1 MFWNEIFWNG
11 VFSFNFIFT
20 HTLEGWQGLGW
31 ILSRSC
37 LLLAVWGWY
46 KRTVIDILNLN
57 FTVTPC
63 HSPFKLR
70 LYLYIYDE
78 ALDLSLGLTPACV
91 WEWDIFIWN
100 GLQMRVSLRPEG
112 ANETLILTINWG
124 HYHPQP
130 LSWICILEFIY
141 IKRALKFRHQ

>member
-1 MFWNEIFWNG
+1 MPNG
-11 VFSFNFIFT
+11 
-20 HTLEGWQGLGW
+20 
-31 ILSRSC
+31 
-37 LLLAVWGWY
+37 
-46 KRTVIDILNLN
+46 
-57 FTVTPC
+57 PC
-63 HSPFKLR
+63 HSPFELR
-70 LYLYIYDE
+70 LYLYICDDT
-78 ALDLSLGLTPACV
+78 LDLSLGLTPACV

-141 IKRALKFRHQ
+141 IKRVLLTSIIRKKILSIVKLRERERHKVDQGKTRKKMDGGWWISFPWCFTLNLVATTTTFPQVS